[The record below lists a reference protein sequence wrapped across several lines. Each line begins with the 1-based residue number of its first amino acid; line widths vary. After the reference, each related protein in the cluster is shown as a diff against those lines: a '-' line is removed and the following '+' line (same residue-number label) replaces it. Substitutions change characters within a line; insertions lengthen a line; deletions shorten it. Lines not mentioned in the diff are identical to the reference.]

1 MRNQYKILAERY
13 EQVLEADQEP
23 VMTVVN
29 NKLGGKKEWRLNGKL
44 HRLDGPAI
52 EHPNGSKEWY
62 QNDKLHRLDGPAFEH
77 PNGTKSWYQNGKLH
91 RLDGPAIEH
100 PNGDKTWWVEN
111 KLHRLDGPAIEWS
124 NGHKEW
130 YINGIKYNKKEF
142 QTQANIFKGL
152 EALSRVRSKKP
163 IKENADEQPVMT
175 IDKYGTKEW
184 KLNNVHHRLN
194 GPAVIKRN
202 GTKLWYQNGEIH
214 RLDGPA
220 VISTDGT
227 KFWYQNEELHRL
239 EGPAIEY
246 EDGTKEW
253 YINNKQYSEEEFKIR
268 VNTLKGLEALARIRS
283 KKPIKE
289 NTDEQPVMT
298 VDERGIKE
306 WKLNGKRHRLDGP
319 AVEWPGGR
327 YWYQNG
333 ELHRLDGPA
342 KEWNSG
348 HKEWYQNDKLH
359 RLDGPAVERAGGS
372 KIWYINNKAYS
383 EKDYPTAVN
392 IYKGLEDL
400 ARIRSKQQ

>member
-52 EHPNGSKEWY
+52 EHPNGSKSWH
-62 QNDKLHRLDGPAFEH
+62 QNGKLHRLDGPAVEW
-77 PNGTKSWYQNGKLH
+77 PDGTKSWYQNGKLH
-91 RLDGPAIEH
+91 RLDGPA
-100 PNGDKTWWVEN
+100 V
-111 KLHRLDGPAIEWS
+111 EWS
-124 NGHKEW
+124 DGGKEW

-142 QTQANIFKGL
+142 QTQANIFKG
-152 EALSRVRSKKP
+152 
-163 IKENADEQPVMT
+163 
-175 IDKYGTKEW
+175 
-184 KLNNVHHRLN
+184 
-194 GPAVIKRN
+194 
-202 GTKLWYQNGEIH
+202 
-214 RLDGPA
+214 
-220 VISTDGT
+220 
-227 KFWYQNEELHRL
+227 F
-239 EGPAIEY
+239 
-246 EDGTKEW
+246 ED
-253 YINNKQYSEEEFKIR
+253 
-268 VNTLKGLEALARIRS
+268 LARIRS
-283 KKPIKE
+283 KEPIKE